1 MWWGVIISHRRVIL
15 KLLLLQ
21 SHLLLCNIDNGE
33 RHSLSCMIQLL
44 NWSSVIVDILLL
56 IIYTAK
62 RIGIACLIEG
72 AIVDRS
78 ESLGNERIM

>member
-1 MWWGVIISHRRVIL
+1 
-15 KLLLLQ
+15 
-21 SHLLLCNIDNGE
+21 
-33 RHSLSCMIQLL
+33 MIQLL
-44 NWSSVIVDILLL
+44 YWSSVIVDILLL
-56 IIYTAK
+56 IVYTAK